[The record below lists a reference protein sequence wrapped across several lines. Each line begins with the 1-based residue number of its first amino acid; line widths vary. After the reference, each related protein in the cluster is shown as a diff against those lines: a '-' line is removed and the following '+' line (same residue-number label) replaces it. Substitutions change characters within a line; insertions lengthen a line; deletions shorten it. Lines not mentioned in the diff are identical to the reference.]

1 MGIAD
6 SMKAMTE
13 DIVASHDL
21 RVKAVGDLVVDTRGM
36 LKEFAQDH
44 KEMSEE
50 QAKNL
55 ADFVVELSK
64 DVSNMIKSFQNE
76 HKEMGSALKESLKQS
91 EADRKQGEAD
101 RLKNFKDMMRNIQ
114 KCIEDIETYVA
125 NKLKEFSDAHAD
137 MGERLKKDLDK
148 YVAGIVSETKRLL
161 KGFQADRKEVSKEL
175 QQMATHWQ
183 ALTATMAKRRGV
195 KPEVEAKVKARPVEE
210 AIEELEEKEVP
221 LEEKVLDFIE
231 GHPKGVRVG
240 EMEESLGVIRMKLG
254 QIAKRL
260 LEEGKVRKEKNIY
273 LPLG

>member
-1 MGIAD
+1 MGIVD

-91 EADRKQGEAD
+91 EADR
-101 RLKNFKDMMRNIQ
+101 LKNFKDMMGNIQ

-175 QQMATHWQ
+175 QQMAAHWQ
-183 ALTATMAKRRGV
+183 ALTATMAKKRGV
-195 KPEVEAKVKARPVEE
+195 KPKVEAKVKARPVEE

-231 GHPKGVRVG
+231 KHPEGVTVG
-240 EMEESLGVIRMKLG
+240 DMEGPLGVIRMKLG

-273 LPLG
+273 FPLG